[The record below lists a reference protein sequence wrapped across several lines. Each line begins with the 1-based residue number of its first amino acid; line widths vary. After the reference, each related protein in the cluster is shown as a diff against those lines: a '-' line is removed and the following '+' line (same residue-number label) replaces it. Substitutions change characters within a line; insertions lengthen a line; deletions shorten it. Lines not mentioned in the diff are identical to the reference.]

1 MELAKPSTKRR
12 RSREGSNTPNIV
24 MFGKTKRLLNRATIY
39 IYREYTGLTERR
51 GKTRFMIDKKRAE
64 EYIDLTCPSCGRKSR
79 IPQTSGTPSRCQ
91 YCGKDWYTS
100 KIEVQSKESRK
111 LQKELEKARKIEID
125 ADRNRE

>member
-1 MELAKPSTKRR
+1 
-12 RSREGSNTPNIV
+12 
-24 MFGKTKRLLNRATIY
+24 
-39 IYREYTGLTERR
+39 
-51 GKTRFMIDKKRAE
+51 MIDKKRTE